1 MDPQHRPENS
11 NMAGNMADNRLFSPK
26 FDSAQPSHIRDQSG
40 QTSRTNTWVQIPNPP
55 YPGPQYNGP
64 QYTSEPAYF
73 NGQNGYPMDL
83 KGKQPY
89 EVSERSVEQTPTDT
103 PRDSIDL
110 EKLKQDIHAEPHDP
124 HMKDPNQPKIPFGQ
138 RIKHFT
144 WAW

>member
-1 MDPQHRPENS
+1 MT
-11 NMAGNMADNRLFSPK
+11 DNRVFSPK
-26 FDSAQPSHIRDQSG
+26 FDRPQPNHIRDQSG
-40 QTSRTNTWVQIPNPP
+40 QTSRTNTWVQIPNQP
-55 YPGPQYNGP
+55 YSGPQYSGP

-83 KGKQPY
+83 KGMDLKGKQPY
-89 EVSERSVEQTPTDT
+89 EVDERSVEQTPTDT
-103 PRDSIDL
+103 PRDSMDLDL
-110 EKLKQDIHAEPHDP
+110 EKQKQDIDAIPHDP